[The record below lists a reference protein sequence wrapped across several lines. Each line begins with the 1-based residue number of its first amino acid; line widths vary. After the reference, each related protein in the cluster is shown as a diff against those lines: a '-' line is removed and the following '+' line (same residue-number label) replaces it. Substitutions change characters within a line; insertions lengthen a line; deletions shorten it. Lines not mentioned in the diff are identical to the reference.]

1 MSLADYI
8 PPKFIELFSDP
19 DFSKAI
25 KGYCTYLIKEDKEY
39 REEIKTCF
47 NECLLTSEL
56 KPIKRIAELETV
68 TGLTDYSDFE
78 EDHAPTLP
86 EKITE
91 LKEKIN
97 YFESSRV
104 IVAANM
110 EPEKEEDL
118 LIQNTTLTKKA
129 TALKEYLVEKI
140 KPNWSGKTVI
150 ENEGIYEF
158 FYKTI
163 EENLRWPEKLK
174 GYRSAKK
181 EIIQRAQELFPDEVE
196 VVRNK
201 SGNKIT
207 GLALKPSA
215 KRRDTYAC

>member
-56 KPIKRIAELETV
+56 KPIKRIAELETI

-78 EDHAPTLP
+78 EDHTPTLP

-104 IVAANM
+104 VVAANM

-158 FYKTI
+158 FYKKI

>member
-1 MSLADYI
+1 M
-8 PPKFIELFSDP
+8 ELFSDP
-19 DFSKAI
+19 GFSKAI

-110 EPEKEEDL
+110 EPEKEKDL
-118 LIQNTTLTKKA
+118 LIQNTTLSQKA
-129 TALKEYLVEKI
+129 TALTDYLKEKI

-215 KRRDTYAC
+215 KRRDTYAY

>member
-19 DFSKAI
+19 YFSKAI

-39 REEIKTCF
+39 REEIQTYF
-47 NECLLTSEL
+47 NECLITSEL
-56 KPIKRIAELETV
+56 KPVLRLAELETV